1 MAEVAGGAACDDDGG
16 YDHLGTGEPG
26 EHFQIQVVVSTKR

>member
-16 YDHLGTGEPG
+16 YDHLGTPG